1 MVHATSTTSLPDVTR
16 PLILDN
22 ALGGVGYTP
31 MVRLDRLAKQFN
43 IKSNLFGKVEFMS
56 IGGSVK
62 DRIAKRMVEQAEKDG
77 ILIPGKSVVIEPTS
91 GNTGIGLALACA
103 VHGYPL
109 IITLP
114 EKMSL
119 EKELTMRA
127 LGAEIIRTPT
137 AVASSSPLSNLGMA
151 RRLKE
156 AIPNAVVLDQY
167 GNPNNPLAHE
177 FGTGPEIVAAI
188 ESLPENKKVDVF
200 IAGAGTG
207 GTISGTARVL
217 KRHNKDVVVVGV
229 DPRGS
234 VLALPES
241 LNKLD
246 EGEDGFYQIEGIGYD
261 FTPDVLSREPGLID
275 DWAKVTDPECFKSAK
290 NMMKY
295 EGLLVGGS
303 AGAAIAGTLSWLTAD
318 PARDKEGQNVVI
330 ILPDG
335 VRNYMSKP
343 WFADGLLG
351 RELGADLAPEVT
363 ARINKVIAEN
373 DKYAQDISGT
383 VPTVD
388 KAEEAV
394 KALTE
399 ITKDAPEIVAIYGL
413 NVPPSL
419 IRLRVREKFEQY
431 RYVTDPAVIDVLLHK
446 GRQEY
451 QETMNCWKQEPHIM
465 GSLLRDSHEGSAVGQ
480 TFLQKFY
487 SGRDEESVRIASP
500 AP

>member
-1 MVHATSTTSLPDVTR
+1 MVHATATSSTPSVTR
-16 PLILDN
+16 ALVLDD

-31 MVRLDRLAKQFN
+31 MVRLDRLAKQYG

-77 ILIPGKSVVIEPTS
+77 VLIPGKSVVIEPTS

-151 RRLKE
+151 KRLKE

-167 GNPNNPLAHE
+167 NNPNNPLAHE

-188 ESLPENKKVDVF
+188 ESLPQNKKVDVF
-200 IAGAGTG
+200 VAGAGTG

-217 KRHNKDVVVVGV
+217 KKHNKDCIVVGV

-241 LNKLD
+241 LNSLD

-261 FTPDVLSREPGLID
+261 FTPAVLSREPGLID
-275 DWAKVTDPECFKSAK
+275 HWVKVADPECFKSARDA
-290 NMMKY
+290 MKL
-295 EGLLVGGS
+295 EALLVGGS
-303 AGAAIAGTLSWLTAD
+303 SGACIAGTLAWLKASPEHD
-318 PARDKEGQNVVI
+318 VEGQNVVI

-343 WFADGLLG
+343 WFAEGLMG
-351 RELGADLAPEVT
+351 REVGADLAPEVT
-363 ARINKVIAEN
+363 AQINKVIAEN
-373 DKYAQDISGT
+373 NKYTEKPNGHVSTEDKVEAAVSALADTMKNVTVGT
-383 VPTVD
+383 RGVNGVG
-388 KAEEAV
+388 K
-394 KALTE
+394 
-399 ITKDAPEIVAIYGL
+399 
-413 NVPPSL
+413 
-419 IRLRVREKFEQY
+419 
-431 RYVTDPAVIDVLLHK
+431 
-446 GRQEY
+446 
-451 QETMNCWKQEPHIM
+451 
-465 GSLLRDSHEGSAVGQ
+465 SAD
-480 TFLQKFY
+480 F
-487 SGRDEESVRIASP
+487 
-500 AP
+500 

>member
-1 MVHATSTTSLPDVTR
+1 MVQATSATSAPNVTR
-16 PLILDN
+16 APILDD

-31 MVRLDRLAKQFN
+31 LVRLDRLAKQHS

-103 VHGYPL
+103 VRGYPL

-114 EKMSL
+114 EKMSR

-137 AVASSSPLSNLGMA
+137 EVASSSPLSNLGMA

-167 GNPNNPLAHE
+167 SNPNNPLAHE

-217 KRHNKDVVVVGV
+217 KRHNKDCLVVGV
-229 DPRGS
+229 DPTRAEFMMRQRGS
-234 VLALPES
+234 ILARPES
-241 LNKLD
+241 LNELN

-275 DWAKVTDPECFKSAK
+275 DWVKVTDAESFKSSR
-290 NMMKY
+290 NLVRT

-303 AGAAIAGTLSWLTAD
+303 AGAAIAATLAWLTAV
-318 PARDKEGQNVVI
+318 PGRDVEGRNVVI

-335 VRNYMSKP
+335 VRNYMSKA
-343 WFADGLLG
+343 WFAEGLMG
-351 RELGADLAPEVT
+351 REIGADLAPEV
-363 ARINKVIAEN
+363 AAQINKVIAEN
-373 DKYAQDISGT
+373 DKYT
-383 VPTVD
+383 
-388 KAEEAV
+388 
-394 KALTE
+394 
-399 ITKDAPEIVAIYGL
+399 
-413 NVPPSL
+413 
-419 IRLRVREKFEQY
+419 
-431 RYVTDPAVIDVLLHK
+431 
-446 GRQEY
+446 
-451 QETMNCWKQEPHIM
+451 
-465 GSLLRDSHEGSAVGQ
+465 
-480 TFLQKFY
+480 
-487 SGRDEESVRIASP
+487 
-500 AP
+500 

>member
-1 MVHATSTTSLPDVTR
+1 MVHATSTTSAPNVTR
-16 PLILDN
+16 SLILDN

-62 DRIAKRMVEQAEKDG
+62 DRIAKRMVEEAEKDG

-188 ESLPENKKVDVF
+188 ESLPENRKVDVF

-217 KRHNKDVVVVGV
+217 KRHNNDCTVVGV

-234 VLALPES
+234 ILALPES
-241 LNKLD
+241 LNKLN

-275 DWAKVTDPECFKSAK
+275 DWVKRSIQL
-290 NMMKY
+290 Y
-295 EGLLVGGS
+295 
-303 AGAAIAGTLSWLTAD
+303 
-318 PARDKEGQNVVI
+318 RDWY
-330 ILPDG
+330 
-335 VRNYMSKP
+335 RS
-343 WFADGLLG
+343 
-351 RELGADLAPEVT
+351 
-363 ARINKVIAEN
+363 
-373 DKYAQDISGT
+373 
-383 VPTVD
+383 
-388 KAEEAV
+388 
-394 KALTE
+394 
-399 ITKDAPEIVAIYGL
+399 APEIIAIYGL

-419 IRLRVREKFEQY
+419 IRLRIREKFEQY
-431 RYVTDPAVIDVLLHK
+431 RYVTDPAVVDVLLHK
-446 GRQEY
+446 GRLEY

-465 GSLLRDSHEGSAVGQ
+465 GGLLKDSHEGSAVGQ

-500 AP
+500 SP

>member
-1 MVHATSTTSLPDVTR
+1 MVHATSVSSAPNVTR
-16 PLILDN
+16 PLILDD

-31 MVRLDRLAKQFN
+31 LVRLDRLAKQN
-43 IKSNLFGKVEFMS
+43 GIKSNLFGKPEFMS

-103 VHGYPL
+103 VRGYPL

-137 AVASSSPLSNLGMA
+137 EVASSSPLSNLGMA
-151 RRLKE
+151 RRLRE

-167 GNPNNPLAHE
+167 RNPNNPLAHE

-217 KRHNKDVVVVGV
+217 KRHNKDCVVVGV

-234 VLALPES
+234 ILARPES
-241 LNKLD
+241 LNKLN
-246 EGEDGFYQIEGIGYD
+246 EGENGFYQIEGIGYD

-275 DWAKVTDPECFKSAK
+275 DWVKVADPECFKSSRDLIK
-290 NMMKY
+290 T

-303 AGAAIAGTLSWLTAD
+303 SGAAIAATLSWLTAA
-318 PARDKEGQNVVI
+318 PGRDVEGQNVVI

-343 WFADGLLG
+343 WFAEGLMG
-351 RELGADLAPEVT
+351 RELGADLSPEVT
-363 ARINKVIAEN
+363 AQINKVIAEN
-373 DKYAQDISGT
+373 DKYTQKANGT
-383 VPTVD
+383 VPDEAKVEAAISALAESMKDVTV
-388 KAEEAV
+388 
-394 KALTE
+394 
-399 ITKDAPEIVAIYGL
+399 G
-413 NVPPSL
+413 
-419 IRLRVREKFEQY
+419 VRG
-431 RYVTDPAVIDVLLHK
+431 VTGV
-446 GRQEY
+446 GR
-451 QETMNCWKQEPHIM
+451 T
-465 GSLLRDSHEGSAVGQ
+465 AA
-480 TFLQKFY
+480 F
-487 SGRDEESVRIASP
+487 
-500 AP
+500 